1 VVDEARP
8 GASGES
14 AASAASDVTRPL
26 RSAVRG
32 LTSVVAP
39 ASLVTSL
46 LFYFGWVRTSVQA
59 DDLGLHDSLFGFSTR
74 DYLLRSIDP
83 MFWPLVVGLVAALA
97 GLAFHV
103 WLVSWATEASARDR
117 RRALNRFAVI
127 VGWGGVAAIVA
138 GAVGSRLHNP
148 SRLVF
153 VAVPLVV
160 TAGVVLAGYALHV
173 RRRFV
178 LRRRPVALSTTE
190 LTQLRLAAS
199 TLMVILLFV
208 SLFWS
213 VQRYAYVKG
222 GDLARQLVRDLAFRP
237 DVTIYSAK
245 RLQLAA
251 PVTETDLGG
260 DNAEYRFRYTG
271 LKLLFKSDGRYF
283 LRPTDETS
291 PLNIVVADA
300 NDLRFEFTG
309 GYG

>member
-1 VVDEARP
+1 V
-8 GASGES
+8 
-14 AASAASDVTRPL
+14 
-26 RSAVRG
+26 
-32 LTSVVAP
+32 
-39 ASLVTSL
+39 
-46 LFYFGWVRTSVQA
+46 FGY
-59 DDLGLHDSLFGFSTR
+59 STR

-97 GLAFHV
+97 ALSFHV

-117 RRALNRFAVI
+117 RHTLKRFALV
-127 VGWGGVAAIVA
+127 VGWGGVVAIVV
-138 GAVGSRLHNP
+138 GAVASRLRNP

-153 VAVPLVV
+153 MAVPLVLTV
-160 TAGVVLAGYALHV
+160 GVVLTGYALHV

-178 LRRRPVALSTTE
+178 LRRRPVALSTAE

-199 TLMVILLFV
+199 SLMVLLLFV

-222 GDLARQLVRDLAFRP
+222 GDLARQLVRDLAYRP

-245 RLQLAA
+245 RLQLAS

-260 DNAEYRFRYTG
+260 DSAEYRFRYTG

-300 NDLRFEFTG
+300 SDLRFEFTG